1 LLRRDMAEVRMF
13 LDRIER
19 FWAALPATERQ
30 NPGVEQAL
38 ARIASD
44 RDARTRYLDFARDAD
59 QVAVRARML
68 DLGHSLGWLTSEE
81 RMDELVRVVGD
92 QLARDSVTAAD
103 VDQVCALNDD
113 HELDDVLLRLPP
125 QGARADRT
133 PQAAI
138 LACLG
143 NDQAHATVLQAL
155 TSPREDDRE
164 LAQVYLRHRPIGD
177 AGELRT
183 VTTNVARMSG
193 ADAKVKALQSLATLR
208 LADRE
213 SLGVLARLYPVAE
226 SPRVQTAIAGV
237 LIRADYD
244 AIDRPELVQTLRN
257 HRLKGGTGPDTIDAL
272 IRRLEA
278 Q

>member
-1 LLRRDMAEVRMF
+1 VAEVRLF

-19 FWAALPATERQ
+19 FWAALPAAERQ
-30 NPGVEQAL
+30 APAVDQAL
-38 ARIASD
+38 VRIASD
-44 RDARTRYLDFARDAD
+44 RDARARYLEFARDAD

-68 DLGHSLGWLTSEE
+68 ELGHVLGWLTSEE
-81 RMDELVRVVGD
+81 RIDEIVRVISD

-113 HELDDVLLRLPP
+113 RLLDEVLFRLPP
-125 QGARADRT
+125 LGARADRV
-133 PQAAI
+133 PQAAM

-155 TSPREDDRE
+155 TSARDEDRE
-164 LAQVYLRHRPIGD
+164 VAQVYLRHRPIGD
-177 AGELRT
+177 AGELRA
-183 VTTNVARMSG
+183 VTTNVARMNG
-193 ADAKVKALQSLATLR
+193 ADAKVKALQSLAALR

-226 SPRVQTAIAGV
+226 SPRVQAAIAAV

-257 HRLKGGTGPDTIDAL
+257 HRLKGGDGPDSIDAL
-272 IRRLEA
+272 IRRLEV